1 MMLSLATPLRSN
13 PKRSN
18 LFYSFTLLPRREREA
33 MHRIYD
39 FCRYTDDLVDE
50 GTCEDEGVSEIAAKR
65 ARLALWRQE
74 VEACYLGTASHP
86 ILRGLRAVLD
96 HFEIPKEYLLALI
109 DGVEMDLIKTRYETF
124 EELREYCYAVASTVG
139 LISIQVFGYKH
150 EETREYAINLGYALQ
165 LTNILRDIKQDA
177 TIGRI
182 YVPQEDLRAF
192 HYDEQSLMDSRY
204 DERFI
209 ALMKFETER
218 AKDYYSKARSL
229 LRSDERH
236 TLFAAEIMDAIYF
249 RLLRKIERAEY
260 DVFSERISVSA
271 PHKILIAIRFWANR
285 FFRSSR

>member
-1 MMLSLATPLRSN
+1 MTLSLAN

-18 LFYSFTLLPRREREA
+18 FLYSFTLLPKREREA

-50 GTCEDEGVSEIAAKR
+50 GTSEVELKR
-65 ARLALWRQE
+65 IRLASWRHE
-74 VEACYLGTASHP
+74 VEACYQGKVSHP
-86 ILRGLRAVLD
+86 ILRGLHTVLD

-150 EETREYAINLGYALQ
+150 EETREYAVNLGYALQ

-177 TIGRI
+177 SNGRI
-182 YVPQEDLRAF
+182 YLPLEDLRRF
-192 HYDEQSLMDSRY
+192 DYDEQSLMDSRY

-209 ALMKFETER
+209 SLMKFEAER
-218 AKDYYSKARSL
+218 AKDYYSKARSH
-229 LRSDERH
+229 LRNDERH
-236 TLFAAEIMDAIYF
+236 ALFAAEIMDAIYF
-249 RLLRKIERAEY
+249 RLLRKIELADY
-260 DVFSERISVSA
+260 DVFARRISVSA
-271 PHKILIAIRFWANR
+271 PHKLLLAFKFWANSYI
-285 FFRSSR
+285 RSAR